1 MTPKQL
7 YLTPIQRVIAWRL
20 ALVPLTT
27 TAEMLWTVYGDREP
41 DGADSVLKAHVSYLR
56 AKLRPYGIEIHGWRG
71 MGYAATE
78 RSRLLDILA
87 DEIERNTPP
96 TLAPVHRTT
105 HKTVAARYNL
115 RVG

>member
-1 MTPKQL
+1 MLPKQL

-27 TAEMLWTVYGDREP
+27 TAEMLWTVYGGDEP
-41 DGADSVLKAHVSYLR
+41 ESSEAAIKAHVSYLR
-56 AKLRPYGIEIHGWRG
+56 GKLRPYGIEIIARRD

-78 RSRLLDILA
+78 RVRLLDILA
-87 DEIERNTPP
+87 DEIERNTPRVRILVP
-96 TLAPVHRTT
+96 IARNA
-105 HKTVAARYNL
+105 VAARYGL